1 MISDYFHD
9 CKIFAKAPSQLAKDH
24 DDLLSWVGYVIKDL
38 VNFKQSVSDK
48 DLQSYLPAGSIDSSR
63 KILEQL
69 AKNIPEQYEEN
80 PESVARNLQE
90 AMGLRLPRWF
100 KEKPIINVYRFVVA
114 NGLIDYILKA
124 NDVLKTRETRN
135 LLKKIT
141 KKIPDEIFMILMAH
155 LKSNPRVKLGHVLRF
170 LIRCNHRLQD
180 SLIKAILDNF
190 KSANSDAQ
198 KAMLLLL
205 ARNENASLIEIF
217 KRSENDDHSEV
228 NYLSHIAAD
237 LLRIARPETRSF
249 DVIKKHLYKRFRFE
263 EASLEKATLLARLL
277 KHSHDSSLSQ
287 KILHRMSRQAA
298 YTPNFQYCLQ
308 LLNYRGKHHSVT
320 EAAPLVLG

>member
-1 MISDYFHD
+1 MFLEHLNN
-9 CKIFAKAPSQLAKDH
+9 CNIFTKAPAKLARDH
-24 DDLLSWVGYVIKDL
+24 SDLLSWIGYVIKDL

-48 DLQSYLPAGSIDSSR
+48 DLQGYLPAGDIDSSR
-63 KILEQL
+63 KILEKL
-69 AKNIPEQYEEN
+69 AGNIPEQYEED
-80 PESVARNLQE
+80 PESVAKNLQE
-90 AMGLRLPRWF
+90 AMGLRSLHWF

-114 NGLIDYILKA
+114 NWLIDYILKA
-124 NDVLKTRETRN
+124 NNVLKTRETRS

-141 KKIPDEIFMILMAH
+141 KKIPDEIFMTLIAH
-155 LKSNPRVKLGHVLRF
+155 LKSNPCVKLGYVLRF
-170 LIRCNHRLQD
+170 LIRRNHKLQD
-180 SLIKAILDNF
+180 CLIKSILDNF

-205 ARNENASLIEIF
+205 ARNENTSLIEIF
-217 KRSENDDHSEV
+217 KRSENDDHSEI
-228 NYLSHIAAD
+228 NYLSQIAAD
-237 LLRIARPETRSF
+237 LLRISRPETRSF
-249 DVIKKHLYKRFRFE
+249 DVIKKHLYRRFRYE

-287 KILHRMSRQAA
+287 KILHSMSRQAA

-308 LLNYRGKHHSVT
+308 LLNYRGKHHSIT